1 MKCIYKIL
9 AQIVNNLKRN
19 IELKIPEL
27 ISTSLTGNYLWNV
40 NVKRHFI
47 ISLKAKLLNHN
58 IGHICNWYCVL

>member
-9 AQIVNNLKRN
+9 AQIVNNFKRN

-40 NVKRHFI
+40 NVKDIFF
-47 ISLKAKLLNHN
+47 ISLKAKLLNHI
-58 IGHICNWYCVL
+58 IGHICTCYCVL